1 MLDNQLFGRFETFQI
16 VNYQAFRMFILL
28 HSAVSHME
36 NGRTD
41 GAESADGNGFFY

>member
-36 NGRTD
+36 VSTKN
-41 GAESADGNGFFY
+41 ESIKY